1 MPTAG
6 ASARKVLLKVII
18 LGDSGVGKTSLM
30 NQYVN
35 RKFSQQYKVQHTT
48 HSHAQHTPDLH
59 LTRTKN
65 ETHHAQ
71 RMARQASR
79 TPNHAEQPS
88 SSRTRL
94 ASPL

>member
-35 RKFSQQYKVQHTT
+35 RKFSQQYKVQHTLQPHTPRTGHLHAPKPRHT
-48 HSHAQHTPDLH
+48 HGSLVAQH
-59 LTRTKN
+59 
-65 ETHHAQ
+65 
-71 RMARQASR
+71 ASR
-79 TPNHAEQPS
+79 TPNHAGKPS
-88 SSRTRL
+88 
-94 ASPL
+94 P